1 MKPNKYMYLISIS
14 FLFVSCASKTE
25 DIAYRSSGTL
35 INTVDSFK
43 LKEQND
49 ILLSQIDTLQKQIQF
64 LEQENKTLKQSV
76 LISGEF
82 KEESGK
88 SKDKVEAVKI
98 NITDKPISIDGSS
111 IVANQYDYYLA
122 YDNQFFIS
130 SDFIKSYFNREDEYG
145 IIVKGFPIESYLI
158 KTSGILNLV
167 DFVEN
172 LQQIYKEESTS
183 GNYED
188 IEREIDGLKLIYGEK
203 GLIKYIVTN
212 SLYMTQRGITVG
224 STKAEVTKA
233 YGQLGKSSDSIWHTF
248 LSNAEYS
255 EGNSFT
261 FIFDTND
268 TVSEIHY
275 GWK

>member
-25 DIAYRSSGTL
+25 DIAYKSSGTL

>member
-1 MKPNKYMYLISIS
+1 MKPNKYMYLIPIS

-25 DIAYRSSGTL
+25 DIAYKSSGTL

-167 DFVEN
+167 DLVEN

-183 GNYED
+183 GNYDD

-233 YGQLGKSSDSIWHTF
+233 YGQLGKSSDNIWHTF